1 MIILPESSGSIGVG
15 QWLARWLAA
24 GLGSGWLPK
33 MPGTWGSL
41 ASLPVAWLLI
51 DGVGVAGLLV
61 ASLLLLLL
69 GCAVC
74 AIVLPTLAVDDP
86 GWIVIDEWVGQ
97 WLALALIIMV
107 YGVSVLNMALAF
119 AAFRLFD
126 VLKPFPIR
134 QIEHLGPAWWS
145 IMADD
150 VMAGLMGGGLVLA
163 ILALWGY
170 A

>member
-1 MIILPESSGSIGVG
+1 
-15 QWLARWLAA
+15 
-24 GLGSGWLPK
+24 
-33 MPGTWGSL
+33 
-41 ASLPVAWLLI
+41 
-51 DGVGVAGLLV
+51 
-61 ASLLLLLL
+61 
-69 GCAVC
+69 
-74 AIVLPTLAVDDP
+74 VLPTLAVDDP